1 MTPRSVVVLA
11 VTAFFWSGMP
21 FFPSE
26 AIVPAASENALPSV
40 MDLPSTSLLRDRLD
54 ALIRLRDERDAKAGR
69 NGASPITPAVRK
81 AILSLPALREL
92 TEGPFVRQRPTGS
105 MRLLSAED
113 AAGGSKRLRV
123 RAGVERRT
131 DAASPAARVEVVVEV
146 VVNADGLP
154 VRTLPIGEDDPEFL
168 ALFD

>member
-1 MTPRSVVVLA
+1 MIPRPLAVLA
-11 VTAFFWSGMP
+11 AMAFLWSGIP
-21 FFPSE
+21 IPT
-26 AIVPAASENALPSV
+26 AGAVIPAAPGGSLPSV
-40 MDLPSTSLLRDRLD
+40 LELPSTSILRERLD
-54 ALIRLRDERDAKAGR
+54 ALIRLRDERAATTGP
-69 NGASPITPAVRK
+69 NESSPLTPAVRK
-81 AILSLPALREL
+81 AILSLSELREL
-92 TEGPFVRQRPTGS
+92 TEGPVVRQRPTGS

-131 DAASPAARVEVVVEV
+131 DASSPAARVEVVVEV

-154 VRTLPIGEDDPEFL
+154 VRTLAIGEDDPEFL

>member
-1 MTPRSVVVLA
+1 MTPRSVVVLV
-11 VTAFFWSGMP
+11 VTAFFWSGIP
-21 FFPSE
+21 VFTSG
-26 AIVPAASENALPSV
+26 AVVPAAPGVALPSA
-40 MDLPSTSLLRDRLD
+40 MELPSTSILRDRLD
-54 ALIRLRDERDAKAGR
+54 ALIRLRDERAETAGT
-69 NGASPITPAVRK
+69 NKASPLTPAVRK

-92 TEGPFVRQRPTGS
+92 AEGPLVRQRPTGS

-131 DAASPAARVEVVVEV
+131 DATSQAARVELVVEV
-146 VVNADGLP
+146 VVNVDGLP
-154 VRTLPIGEDDPEFL
+154 VRTLAIGEDDPEFL

>member
-11 VTAFFWSGMP
+11 ATAFIWSGTP
-21 FFPSE
+21 FFTSE
-26 AIVPAASENALPSV
+26 AIVPAASGSALPSV
-40 MDLPSTSLLRDRLD
+40 MDLPSTSLLRGRLD
-54 ALIRLRDERDAKAGR
+54 ALIRLREERAATAGP
-69 NGASPITPAVRK
+69 NETSPLTSAVRK
-81 AILSLPALREL
+81 AILSLPALREAMD
-92 TEGPFVRQRPTGS
+92 GPLVRQHPTGS

-146 VVNADGLP
+146 VVNVEGLP
-154 VRTLPIGEDDPEFL
+154 VRTLTIGEDDPEFL